1 MNFKLTRQERKQ
13 IFAGTLKVLRRPSK
27 PDQEAGDQ
35 VIVSESRGGKHIVDR
50 STGVTVEILRQPRL
64 WIVIKG
70 WHLKQGE
77 KEWQTDVT
85 IHDLRETNRELAS
98 GIGGHPREAGLK
110 TRSGTHVVH
119 HNGEIV
125 TQPKRVPTKAEQKE
139 AWTPETER
147 GYGGSAGR
155 GLDQSDSDGQYVP
168 ATAVDDEALIQFAKD
183 AEIPNL
189 RRRMDQRKM
198 EAGMRK
204 EMRIAASHR
213 RTKRQRARAT
223 QTVEIV
229 IAHRDRTEEAV
240 VEMRDGEVVSV
251 TPAAA

>member
-1 MNFKLTRQERKQ
+1 MKLTRQERKQ
-13 IFAGTLKVLRRPSK
+13 VFDGTLKVLRRPSK
-27 PDQEAGDQ
+27 PDQEAGAKL
-35 VIVSESRGGKHIVDR
+35 IVSQSLGGKHIVDR
-50 STGVTVEILRQPRL
+50 STGETVDLPKQPRL

-77 KEWQTDVT
+77 TEWQTDVT

-125 TQPKRVPTKAEQKE
+125 VRPKRVPTKAEQKE
-139 AWTPETER
+139 SWTPETER

-155 GLDQSDSDGQYVP
+155 GLDQSDADGQYVP
-168 ATAVDDEALIQFAKD
+168 ATAVDDETLNKFAAVAGD
-183 AEIPNL
+183 RNIGL
-189 RRRMDQRKM
+189 RTMQRKR
-198 EAGMRK
+198 ERGMREEIK
-204 EMRIAASHR
+204 VAGEHR
-213 RTKRQRARAT
+213 RAKRQRARAAAT
-223 QTVEIV
+223 QSVEIT
-229 IAHRDRTEEAV
+229 IAHRDRTEEAL
-240 VEMRDGEVVSV
+240 VEMQGGEVVSV